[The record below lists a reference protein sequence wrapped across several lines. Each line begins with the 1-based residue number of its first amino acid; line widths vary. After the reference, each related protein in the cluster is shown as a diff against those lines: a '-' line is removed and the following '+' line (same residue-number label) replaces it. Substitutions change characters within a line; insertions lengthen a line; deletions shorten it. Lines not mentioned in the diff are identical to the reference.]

1 MHFGSFKMNTSDE
14 STTGS
19 EGYGEGERQSIVD
32 MYVTV
37 ALQCII
43 NDPWASIPAVLRTL
57 AGVGPA
63 GSREE
68 IIELFGAESVFKT
81 TIRRLD
87 IIRVAVIRGALNTL
101 PITTMP
107 TPGGMVGH
115 TMPENDGFIRRW
127 APVVEGDQPA
137 FVFRIMA
144 CQEERLNRYPHDGD
158 QTEDGL
164 RDENMSDSS
173 DA

>member
-1 MHFGSFKMNTSDE
+1 MDTSDE

-19 EGYGEGERQSIVD
+19 EGYGRGERQSIVD

-43 NDPWASIPAVLRTL
+43 DDPWASIPTVLGTL
-57 AGVGPA
+57 ARVGPA

-81 TIRRLD
+81 TIQRMEVVRG
-87 IIRVAVIRGALNTL
+87 AAIRGAMNTL

-107 TPGGMVGH
+107 TPGEPVGY
-115 TMPENDGFIRRW
+115 TIPETDEFIRWW
-127 APVVEGDQPA
+127 APMVEGDQPA
-137 FVFRIMA
+137 FVFRIMTG
-144 CQEERLNRYPHDGD
+144 QEERLNRYPHDGD

-164 RDENMSDSS
+164 RGEDTSDSS